1 LSQPPSKSSEEETQ
15 QKARRENVL
24 RVALTS
30 EARQRLMNVR
40 MVKPELAAS
49 IEEYIVQLVSSG
61 KLKSEIDDDQLKELL
76 MSLQERK
83 RDIRIRR
90 I

>member
-1 LSQPPSKSSEEETQ
+1 LSQPPSKPSEEDAQ
-15 QKARRENVL
+15 QKSRRENVL

-40 MVKPELAAS
+40 MVKPDLAAS
-49 IEEYIVQLVSSG
+49 IEDYVVQLASSG
-61 KLKSEIDDDQLKELL
+61 KLKSVIDDDQLKELL

-83 RDIRIRR
+83 RDIKIRR

>member
-1 LSQPPSKSSEEETQ
+1 MSQPPSKSSEEETQ